1 MRTLGIDLASAP
13 RRTGLCRLDW
23 RSGGARLVELTVG
36 ADDERIIAAHKGAD
50 ATGIDSPFGWPA
62 PFVGFL
68 CSAARL
74 LPEAAEA
81 WDPAVRD
88 GLRYRATDRA
98 VRDAVGRWP
107 LSVSSDLIAVVAM
120 RCVGLL
126 TRMGVSDRA
135 GADGV
140 FEVYPAA
147 ALTRWGLVNR
157 GSRAGR
163 GRPRREVLLRA
174 LARRAPWLDLGT
186 RAQRALLVDSADAF
200 DALIAALN
208 ARAAALGETEP
219 TPAELRREAAREG
232 WIALPAPGS
241 LERLAGGRAA
251 RRRGGGSR

>member
-1 MRTLGIDLASAP
+1 VRTLGVDLASDP
-13 RRTGLCRLDW
+13 RRTALCLLDW
-23 RSGGARLVELTVG
+23 RAGGARLVELTVG
-36 ADDERIIAAHKGAD
+36 ADDERILAARNGAD
-50 ATGIDSPFGWPA
+50 VTGIDSPFGWPA

-74 LPEAAEA
+74 LPELGEP
-81 WDPAVRD
+81 WDHEVRD

-98 VRDAVGRWP
+98 VREAVGRWP

-135 GADGV
+135 GGDGV

-147 ALTRWGLVNR
+147 ALARWGLGNR
-157 GSRAGR
+157 GYKGRAA
-163 GRPRREVLLRA
+163 RPRRVALLRS

-186 RAQRALLVDSADAF
+186 KAQRALLADSADAF

-208 ARAAALGETEP
+208 ARAAALGHTEP
-219 TPAELRREAAREG
+219 PAAELRREAAREG
-232 WIALPAPGS
+232 WIALPVSGS
-241 LERLAGGRAA
+241 LERLAGGRAV
-251 RRRGGGSR
+251 RPGGRPR

>member
-1 MRTLGIDLASAP
+1 MRTLGVDLASDP

-23 RSGGARLVELTVG
+23 QAGGARLVELTVG
-36 ADDERIIAAHKGAD
+36 ADDERILAAHRAAD
-50 ATGIDSPFGWPA
+50 VTGIDSPFGWPA

-74 LPEAAEA
+74 LPELGEP
-81 WDPAVRD
+81 WDPEVRD

-126 TRMGVSDRA
+126 TRMSVSDRA
-135 GADGV
+135 GGDGV

-147 ALTRWGLVNR
+147 ALARWGFVNR
-157 GSRAGR
+157 GYRGDRA
-163 GRPRREVLLRA
+163 RPRRATLLRSFA
-174 LARRAPWLDLGT
+174 ARAPWLDLGT
-186 RAQRALLVDSADAF
+186 KAQRALLVASADAF

-219 TPAELRREAAREG
+219 PPLEFRREAAREG
-232 WIALPAPGS
+232 WIALPVSGS
-241 LERLAGGRAA
+241 LERLAGGRA
-251 RRRGGGSR
+251 RRQRAGERQ

>member
-50 ATGIDSPFGWPA
+50 VTGIDSPFGWPA

-74 LPEAAEA
+74 LPELGEP
-81 WDPAVRD
+81 WDPEVRD

-186 RAQRALLVDSADAF
+186 RAQRVLLVDSADAF

-232 WIALPAPGS
+232 WIALPVSGS
-241 LERLAGGRAA
+241 LERLAGGRAV

>member
-1 MRTLGIDLASAP
+1 MRTLGVDLASDP
-13 RRTGLCRLDW
+13 RRTALCRLEW
-23 RSGGARLVELTVG
+23 RSGGARLAELTVG
-36 ADDERIIAAHKGAD
+36 ADDERILAAHARAD
-50 ATGIDSPFGWPA
+50 VTGVDSPFGWPA

-74 LPEAAEA
+74 LPEAMEA
-81 WDPAVRD
+81 WSPAVRD

-126 TRMGVSDRA
+126 TRMGVTDRA

-147 ALTRWGLVNR
+147 ALARWDLIAR
-157 GSRAGR
+157 GYR
-163 GRPRREVLLRA
+163 GEGARQRRKGLLRA
-174 LARRAPWLDLGT
+174 LARRAPWLDLGGND
-186 RAQRALLVDSADAF
+186 RRSLLADSADAL

-208 ARAAALGETEP
+208 VRAAALGQTEP
-219 TPAELRREAAREG
+219 PPQELRREAAREG
-232 WIALPAPGS
+232 WIALPRPGS
-241 LERLAGGRAA
+241 LERLTSGRAA
-251 RRRGGGSR
+251 RRRTGGHR